1 MEKTYRHRKTGY
13 IATQLEKDSFIYKYD
28 CGLPLSC
35 YIKQEILEDSC
46 DWEKVIHK
54 DYEIL
59 SFRANTGL
67 LRIKDSNGIFQA
79 NGDAKRENTTEQYL
93 LNEGGWDIY
102 SVKRL
107 SDGEVFSIGDKIN
120 FRGLYGNNSEHKYDI
135 IRGFDL
141 KQDANLG
148 ILYLNGLVGLN
159 KIEKYRE
166 AVFTTFDNVE
176 IYKNQSYWGLHTKTW
191 LLEYVDGGIN
201 YDLKENELSDSTYLT
216 FAKKENLEEYILM
229 NKPVLSLNDLLSVWC
244 SANEFHV
251 YEKSPLFQNFKNL
264 AKTKL

>member
-1 MEKTYRHRKTGY
+1 MKNRGLERDLDLAKDTLDNLMSEIEELENQVEYLEREVELRDDAILKLEELVEELKEQIENGKTYRHRKTGY

-35 YIKQEILEDSC
+35 YIKQEMLEDSC

-107 SDGEVFSIGDKIN
+107 SDGNMDM
-120 FRGLYGNNSEHKYDI
+120 D
-135 IRGFDL
+135 
-141 KQDANLG
+141 
-148 ILYLNGLVGLN
+148 
-159 KIEKYRE
+159 
-166 AVFTTFDNVE
+166 
-176 IYKNQSYWGLHTKTW
+176 
-191 LLEYVDGGIN
+191 
-201 YDLKENELSDSTYLT
+201 
-216 FAKKENLEEYILM
+216 
-229 NKPVLSLNDLLSVWC
+229 
-244 SANEFHV
+244 
-251 YEKSPLFQNFKNL
+251 
-264 AKTKL
+264 

>member
-35 YIKQEILEDSC
+35 YIKQEMLEDSC

-67 LRIKDSNGIFQA
+67 LRIKDSNGVFQA

-107 SDGEVFSIGDKIN
+107 SDGEVFSIGDKIY
-120 FRGLYGNNSEHKYDI
+120 FRGLYGNNSEHKYDT

-148 ILYLNGLVGLN
+148 ILYHNGLVGLN

-166 AVFTTFDNVE
+166 AILTTED
-176 IYKNQSYWGLHTKTW
+176 
-191 LLEYVDGGIN
+191 GIN
-201 YDLKENELSDSTYLT
+201 IFQGDSYYYVNKNNFYIDFVVSADKKFDSKKEDMLDFKYKEN
-216 FAKKENLEEYILM
+216 AEEWVLRHR
-229 NKPVLSLNDLLSVWC
+229 PLLSLNDLLSVWGNDDNFD
-244 SANEFHV
+244 A
-251 YEKSPLFQNFKNL
+251 YTYSPMFQNFKNL

>member
-35 YIKQEILEDSC
+35 YIKQEMLEDSC

-107 SDGEVFSIGDKIN
+107 SDGEVFSIGDKIY
-120 FRGLYGNNSEHKYDI
+120 FRGLYGNNSEHKYDT

-148 ILYLNGLVGLN
+148 ILYHNGLVGLN

-166 AVFTTFDNVE
+166 AILTTED
-176 IYKNQSYWGLHTKTW
+176 
-191 LLEYVDGGIN
+191 GIN
-201 YDLKENELSDSTYLT
+201 IFQGDSYYYVNKNNLHIDFVVSADKKFDSKKEDMLDFKHKEN
-216 FAKKENLEEYILM
+216 AEEYILM
-229 NKPVLSLNDLLSVWC
+229 NKPILSLNNLLSVWC
-244 SANEFHV
+244 NNKDFDV
-251 YEKSPLFQNFKNL
+251 YKESPMFQNFKNL